1 MTTIPKGAT
10 VPADH
15 NKPSAYTEMELV
27 DIGVTWRG
35 HLFVI
40 AADPDNWSVETTLA
54 FEEGKA
60 ATGVRSIL
68 GPKQWAEFM
77 KSKPVNRDMG
87 DLFNEIAKALG
98 LGDNAGN

>member
-10 VPADH
+10 VPTDH
-15 NKPSAYTEMELV
+15 KKPAAQIEAEGGAATDV
-27 DIGVTWRG
+27 VWRG
-35 HLFVI
+35 HTFTVD
-40 AADPDNWSVETTLA
+40 ADPDNWAVETTLA

-60 ATGVRSIL
+60 ASGIRSIL

-98 LGDNAGN
+98 LETSGE

>member
-1 MTTIPKGAT
+1 MPEIPKGAT
-10 VPADH
+10 VPTDH

-98 LGDNAGN
+98 LGTAGD

>member
-15 NKPSAYTEMELV
+15 NKSAAQIEAEGIETTDVE
-27 DIGVTWRG
+27 WRG
-35 HLFVI
+35 HTFTVST
-40 AADPDNWSVETTLA
+40 DPDNWSVETTLA

-60 ATGVRSIL
+60 ASGVRSIL

-77 KSKPVNRDMG
+77 KSKPVNRDMA

-98 LGDNAGN
+98 LGTAGD